1 LFCWLLFAIYVSL
14 LTRTVRKPVSI
25 FLLVLML
32 FNVLG
37 YYGVFVGMRYKNTYD
52 LVQRLDAGDYN
63 SQETVTIRVPMSIPY
78 FTGSEEYVRVDGEFA
93 YEGEVYRLVKQ
104 RYANDTLYAVCIK
117 DHAGKQ
123 IDRALT
129 DYVKTFSDKSADAHS
144 SGKAISI
151 QLQDYIV
158 QNFSIAQSTPGWTR
172 CVNPLNALP
181 EFTPSYYASIIHPP
195 ERG

>member
-1 LFCWLLFAIYVSL
+1 M
-14 LTRTVRKPVSI
+14 RKSASI
-25 FLLVLML
+25 FLVVLML

-37 YYGVFVGMRYKNTYD
+37 YYGVFVGLRYKTTSD
-52 LVQRLDAGDYN
+52 LVQRLDKGDYD

-78 FTGSEEYVRVDGEFA
+78 VTGSDEYVRVDGEFA
-93 YEGEVYRLVKQ
+93 YKGEVYRLVKQ

-129 DYVKTFSDKSADAHS
+129 DYVKTFGDKPADAHS
-144 SGKAISI
+144 HGKAISI
-151 QLQDYIV
+151 QLQDYIT
-158 QNFSIAQSTPGWTR
+158 QTFSIGQFTQGWTR
-172 CVNPLNALP
+172 CVCLRNDLP
-181 EFTPSYYASIIHPP
+181 EFFPSYYPSIIHPP